1 MVTQVIGV
9 PNGVPTE
16 TRKRSRGE
24 RFGREVKTMLRQPT
38 LVLSILF
45 MVLIILGAFFPGWFT
60 HYNPIVGVP
69 ADSLS
74 APSAK
79 HWFGTDIVGR
89 DSFSRVL
96 YGSATSLQA
105 SFIAICVGVAGG
117 ALIGLFAGYFGGFLD
132 NVLMRFIDVILAIP
146 GLLLSLVVIAV
157 LGFGAINV
165 AIAVGIGSVAT
176 FSRLMR
182 AEVLR
187 VRTSVFVE
195 AARVCGGRWYSV
207 VFRHVLPNSWK
218 PILVLAVLDFGSAI
232 LGIAALN
239 FLGFGAAPPA
249 PEWGALVSEGRAYIA
264 TAWWLTTIPG
274 LIITLV
280 VVSVNRI
287 GRYIDRNTRTEL

>member
-1 MVTQVIGV
+1 MVTTVIGTA
-9 PNGVPTE
+9 NGAPTE
-16 TRKRSRGE
+16 SKKRSRGE
-24 RFGREVKTMLRQPT
+24 RFRRGIGDMLRQPT

-45 MVLIILGAFFPGWFT
+45 MVLVALAAAFPWMFTNYSPIIG
-60 HYNPIVGVP
+60 IP
-69 ADSLS
+69 ADSLQ

-89 DSFSRVL
+89 DSFSRVV
-96 YGSATSLQA
+96 YGSSTSMLA

-117 ALIGLFAGYFGGFLD
+117 ALIGLMAGYFGGFID
-132 NVLMRFIDVILAIP
+132 STLMRFVDVILAIP

-157 LGFGAINV
+157 LGFGAVNV
-165 AIAVGIGSVAT
+165 AIAVGVGSIAT

-249 PEWGALVSEGRAYIA
+249 PEWGALISEGRAFVA

-287 GRYIDRNTRTEL
+287 GRYIDRNTRREL